1 MQVFWLSLFCLP
13 SQPDRA
19 SGICS
24 TKVCS
29 LAYREAGI
37 TAAGPLPIFT
47 GFP

>member
-24 TKVCS
+24 TEAYG
-29 LAYREAGI
+29 LAFGEAGI